1 MQEKKRNILNELLVD
16 VFNHILDIEQNQL
29 KKNGVNLSMNE
40 VHVLEAVTL
49 VKEPKMGDIAE
60 KLRITVG
67 SLTTSVNR
75 LVKKGYIVR
84 RDDEKD
90 RRKVLLELTES
101 AQKVLKVHEEFH
113 NHLIDSLF
121 LDMKIED
128 EVVLIKSL
136 ENILSFFKLKLN

>member
-1 MQEKKRNILNELLVD
+1 MQEKTRNILNELLVD

-40 VHVLEAVTL
+40 VHVLEAVKL
-49 VKEPKMGDIAE
+49 VKEPKMGDIAK

>member
-1 MQEKKRNILNELLVD
+1 
-16 VFNHILDIEQNQL
+16 
-29 KKNGVNLSMNE
+29 
-40 VHVLEAVTL
+40 
-49 VKEPKMGDIAE
+49 MGDIAE

>member
-1 MQEKKRNILNELLVD
+1 MQEKTRNILNELLVD

-84 RDDEKD
+84 RADEKD

-113 NHLIDSLF
+113 NHLID
-121 LDMKIED
+121 
-128 EVVLIKSL
+128 
-136 ENILSFFKLKLN
+136 